1 MSNDLKKDTAAD
13 LRAALFGANAA
24 DTENQL
30 GSADDD
36 TDDGVSLARNQLLP
50 DGVLMAHLMSGV
62 VYSNEKH
69 RVYQNVLAKRSALLG
84 KFKEMGLYLEIDEAE
99 GYAYLRS
106 RRADEYDE
114 EDVLPPRLLKQVQ
127 LPFITSFLIMQLR
140 QKVLEFDRSAEPH
153 YILSFEEIYQLMEV
167 YFKPN
172 GDEGVKRRTISGQ
185 LTRLTELGLIRKVS
199 GGDGER
205 YEIKRIIK
213 ALASAQ
219 NLEAFHQKLDSYLV
233 MAAQK
238 NGRKLEGSD
247 DE

>member
-1 MSNDLKKDTAAD
+1 MSDEAKQDNAAN
-13 LRAALFGANAA
+13 LRAALFGSDSA
-24 DTENQL
+24 DLENQL
-30 GSADDD
+30 GGAEEQDSKE
-36 TDDGVSLARNQLLP
+36 GSGARTQLLP

-62 VYSNEKH
+62 VYANEKH
-69 RVYQNVLAKRSALLG
+69 RVYQNVLARQTALLG
-84 KFKEMGLYLEIDEAE
+84 KFKDLGLYLEIDEAE

-185 LTRLTELGLIRKVS
+185 ITRLIELGLMRKVS

-233 MAAQK
+233 MAAKK
-238 NGRKLEGSD
+238 NGRKLEDGN

>member
-1 MSNDLKKDTAAD
+1 MSDEAKQDNAAN
-13 LRAALFGANAA
+13 LRAALFGSDAS
-24 DTENQL
+24 DLENQL
-30 GSADDD
+30 GSAEEQDSKE
-36 TDDGVSLARNQLLP
+36 GSGARTQLLP

-62 VYSNEKH
+62 VYANEKH
-69 RVYQNVLAKRSALLG
+69 RVYQNVLARQTALLG
-84 KFKEMGLYLEIDEAE
+84 KFKDLGLYLEIDEAE

-185 LTRLTELGLIRKVS
+185 ITRLIELGLMRKVS

-205 YEIKRIIK
+205 YEIKCIIK

-233 MAAQK
+233 MAAKK
-238 NGRKLEGSD
+238 NGRKLEDGN